1 MTTDRFART
10 CLTISLG
17 VVIIVAVVHIYIWI
31 APFFC
36 YMTDKKSISSLV
48 TGGEASAGPPLGP
61 ALGPMGV
68 NVLQVV
74 NTIND
79 KTKDFSGMKVPVKV
93 EVDPDTKKFTVEV
106 GVPPTA
112 ALINKEAGVSKG
124 SGNAGTTFAGNIGIE
139 SAVKIAKMKIDSS
152 YAKDISGALKEVIG
166 TCLSLGMQVENKP
179 AKEVYVDISAGK
191 YDEAMQKV

>member
-1 MTTDRFART
+1 
-10 CLTISLG
+10 
-17 VVIIVAVVHIYIWI
+17 
-31 APFFC
+31 
-36 YMTDKKSISSLV
+36 MTDKKSISALV

-93 EVDPDTKKFTVEV
+93 EVDPDTKRFTVDV

-124 SGNAGTTFAGNIGIE
+124 SGTAGMTFAGTITME
-139 SAVKIAKMKIDSS
+139 SAIKIAKMKIDSS
-152 YAKDISGALKEVIG
+152 YAKDVRNAVKEVIG
-166 TCLSLGMQVENKP
+166 TCVSLGMQVENKP
-179 AKEVYVDISAGK
+179 AKGIYADLRAGK
-191 YDEAMQKV
+191 YDEALKKV